1 MATKPK
7 AVVEEPIVEE
17 TIIERPVTD
26 PWKRKMTIT
35 LPRPG
40 VTEKRMLFVRVND
53 RTFSLPKGK
62 SSEVPY
68 PVYEVLRRSLKAEE
82 ATADYLREISGLNHQ
97 L

>member
-7 AVVEEPIVEE
+7 AVVEPEVEE
-17 TIIERPVTD
+17 TIAERPVTD
-26 PWKRKMTIT
+26 PWQRKMTIT

-62 SSEVPY
+62 SIEVPY
-68 PVYEVLRRSLKAEE
+68 PVYEVLRRAIKAEE